1 MRQRDRGGG
10 RAGRGLAEFHVQDG
24 AARSL
29 EGMGFAADGDG
40 VEGIDLGNHA
50 GCLFC
55 AGNHVHGRYVL
66 SGMNQALLTALQYYG
81 AGAATLAALLVSL
94 NLGRR
99 ITGWAFVLFV
109 TSSIALIGWGFLDK
123 DSEGIGW
130 QNVALLAINAVGVW
144 RYLIS
149 KHALRDR

>member
-1 MRQRDRGGG
+1 M
-10 RAGRGLAEFHVQDG
+10 EP
-24 AARSL
+24 
-29 EGMGFAADGDG
+29 M
-40 VEGIDLGNHA
+40 
-50 GCLFC
+50 
-55 AGNHVHGRYVL
+55 
-66 SGMNQALLTALQYYG
+66 LLTALQYYG
-81 AGAATLAALLVSL
+81 AGAATLAALVVSL

-130 QNVALLAINAVGVW
+130 QNVALLVINAVGVW

-149 KHALRDR
+149 RHEVRD

>member
-1 MRQRDRGGG
+1 M
-10 RAGRGLAEFHVQDG
+10 
-24 AARSL
+24 AAIARW
-29 EGMGFAADGDG
+29 G
-40 VEGIDLGNHA
+40 
-50 GCLFC
+50 
-55 AGNHVHGRYVL
+55 
-66 SGMNQALLTALQYYG
+66 GMNETILTALQYYG
-81 AGAATLAALLVSL
+81 AGPATLAALVVSL

-109 TSSIALIGWGFLDK
+109 TSSIALVLWGFLAE

-149 KHALRDR
+149 KHEPKG